1 MPAERVKRWSSLQ
14 SEKRTRERGRGRE
27 KRARRPLFDI
37 FLWEE
42 KEEQTI
48 CKTNPRG
55 KKKEG
60 RGRKGKEKGKGK
72 SRPRRS
78 RSSSS
83 SRRGKEASLAQQGK
97 KPPRKQKGAGVDWG
111 CQAPTGRYWTGCPHG
126 SDSLVESHVVH
137 SLLGGF
143 RISFCSKRCGCS

>member
-1 MPAERVKRWSSLQ
+1 MQ

-42 KEEQTI
+42 KEEQKI

-78 RSSSS
+78 RSS
-83 SRRGKEASLAQQGK
+83 RRERGKSGPAGK
-97 KPPRKQKGAGVDWG
+97 KPPSKQKGAGVDWG

-143 RISFCSKRCGCS
+143 RISFDPRDVVVPKCGDGDR

>member
-1 MPAERVKRWSSLQ
+1 
-14 SEKRTRERGRGRE
+14 
-27 KRARRPLFDI
+27 
-37 FLWEE
+37 E

-83 SRRGKEASLAQQGK
+83 RRGKEASLAQQGK
-97 KPPRKQKGAGVDWG
+97 SP
-111 CQAPTGRYWTGCPHG
+111 QANKRGREWIGDARHPLAAIGLDVRTARIAWWSRTSSIPF
-126 SDSLVESHVVH
+126 
-137 SLLGGF
+137 LGGLATV
-143 RISFCSKRCGCS
+143 RIHGEGPSMRLDEDMNDLS